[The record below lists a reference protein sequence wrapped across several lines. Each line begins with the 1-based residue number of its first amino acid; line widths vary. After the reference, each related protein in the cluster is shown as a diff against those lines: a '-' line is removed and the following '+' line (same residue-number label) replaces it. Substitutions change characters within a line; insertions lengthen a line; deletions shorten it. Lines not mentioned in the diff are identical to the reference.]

1 MPKRTKHR
9 KMFRGRMKGAA
20 HKGNFVAFGDFGLQ
34 ALEPSW
40 ITNRQIESCRV
51 AINRTF
57 KREGKTYIR
66 IFPDKPITARPAGVR
81 MGKGKGNVE
90 GWVSVVR
97 PGRILFEVSGVTE
110 EKAKAA
116 LRKADLVVKCKE
128 LKEELFNLKF
138 QLSLGQLTNTAK
150 IREVRREIARI
161 NTILNER

>member
-1 MPKRTKHR
+1 
-9 KMFRGRMKGAA
+9 MFRGRMKGNAQR
-20 HKGNFVAFGDFGLQ
+20 GTTVAFGEYGLQ

-51 AINRTF
+51 GINRTF

-90 GWVSVVR
+90 GWVAVVK

-116 LRKADLVVKCKE
+116 LRKASMKLPIKCKVVKR
-128 LKEELFNLKF
+128 EEN
-138 QLSLGQLTNTAK
+138 GGEN
-150 IREVRREIARI
+150 
-161 NTILNER
+161 

>member
-1 MPKRTKHR
+1 MLMPKRTKHR

-40 ITNRQIESCRV
+40 ITNRP
-51 AINRTF
+51 F

-110 EKAKAA
+110 EKAAEA
-116 LRKADLVVKCKE
+116 LRKAAMKLPIRCKVVKR
-128 LKEELFNLKF
+128 EEN
-138 QLSLGQLTNTAK
+138 GGEN
-150 IREVRREIARI
+150 
-161 NTILNER
+161 

>member
-1 MPKRTKHR
+1 MLMPREQNTEKCSEVEW
-9 KMFRGRMKGAA
+9 KGQLI
-20 HKGNFVAFGDFGLQ
+20 KVTFVAFGDFGLQ

-116 LRKADLVVKCKE
+116 LRKAAMKLPIRCKVVKR
-128 LKEELFNLKF
+128 EE
-138 QLSLGQLTNTAK
+138 
-150 IREVRREIARI
+150 
-161 NTILNER
+161 NENGGEN

>member
-1 MPKRTKHR
+1 
-9 KMFRGRMKGAA
+9 MFRGRMKGNAQR
-20 HKGNFVAFGDFGLQ
+20 GTTVAFGEYGLQ

-51 AINRTF
+51 GINITF
-57 KREGKTYIR
+57 KREGKTFIR

-90 GWVSVVR
+90 GWVCVVK

-116 LRKADLVVKCKE
+116 LRKAAMKLPIKCKIVKRDE
-128 LKEELFNLKF
+128 NGGEN
-138 QLSLGQLTNTAK
+138 
-150 IREVRREIARI
+150 
-161 NTILNER
+161 